1 MKDFKITEFSG
12 DKVQTKVP
20 RTNNISVIW
29 QWDNERNRYYP
40 PKSGLKYIASRRI
53 KVEGKNKQQRKFF
66 SSLDDAKKWQNFELV
81 VPSKTVRS
89 KPSFKKSDGI
99 TFQELIE
106 DYFKPKYTIKKRK
119 ETISFDKRRIKNL
132 AFFNYYPVDKIND
145 KLIDAYLSEM
155 TQRFLAGEFQ
165 KTRTSFDKE
174 LECLSKVL
182 NHYREYHKYD
192 FVIKTKKSR
201 L

>member
-66 SSLDDAKKWQNFELV
+66 SSLDDAKKWQNL
-81 VPSKTVRS
+81 
-89 KPSFKKSDGI
+89 
-99 TFQELIE
+99 
-106 DYFKPKYTIKKRK
+106 TI
-119 ETISFDKRRIKNL
+119 
-132 AFFNYYPVDKIND
+132 
-145 KLIDAYLSEM
+145 
-155 TQRFLAGEFQ
+155 
-165 KTRTSFDKE
+165 
-174 LECLSKVL
+174 
-182 NHYREYHKYD
+182 
-192 FVIKTKKSR
+192 
-201 L
+201 